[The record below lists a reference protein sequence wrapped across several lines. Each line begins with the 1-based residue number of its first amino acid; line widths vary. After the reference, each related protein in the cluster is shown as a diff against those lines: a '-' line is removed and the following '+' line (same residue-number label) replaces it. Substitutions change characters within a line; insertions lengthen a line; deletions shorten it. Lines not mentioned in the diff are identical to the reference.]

1 MVGHYVS
8 GHFMHNGRGD
18 MEWTDPVASAVEMSD
33 KLMIFGIGNE
43 IMGDDAA
50 GVLIAR
56 ELRMLLQGCDH
67 GQFAEVLVAGTN
79 PENFSGL
86 VRQKKPDLVI
96 FIDAADMGRP
106 VGEIVFLSHQD
117 MHSMMHSTH
126 TMPLSFLG
134 SYLEKITGTKV
145 IALGIQAGQ
154 IQLEVPMSRPVTDSV
169 KTIALFLHQ
178 AIMKKMNAKFKG

>member
-1 MVGHYVS
+1 
-8 GHFMHNGRGD
+8 
-18 MEWTDPVASAVEMSD
+18 MEWTDPVASALEASG

-43 IMGDDAA
+43 MMGDDAA
-50 GVLIAR
+50 GSLVAR
-56 ELRMLLQGCDH
+56 ELRMMLQGCEH
-67 GQFAEVLVAGTN
+67 GSFAEVLVAGTN

-86 VRQKKPDLVI
+86 VRNKNPDLVI

-106 VGEIVFLSHQD
+106 VGEIAFLNHKD

-134 SYLEKITGTKV
+134 DYLEKITGAKV

-154 IQLEVPMSRPVTDSV
+154 IQLEVPMSRPVAESV
-169 KTIALFLHQ
+169 KIISLFLHQ
-178 AIMKKMNAKFKG
+178 AILDKIQAGSQAGHSN

>member
-1 MVGHYVS
+1 
-8 GHFMHNGRGD
+8 
-18 MEWTDPVASAVEMSD
+18 MEWTDLMASAIEASD
-33 KLMIFGIGNE
+33 KLMVFGIGNE
-43 IMGDDAA
+43 MMGDDAA
-50 GVLIAR
+50 GSLVAR

-67 GQFAEVLVAGTN
+67 SWFAEVLVAGTN

-86 VRQKKPDLVI
+86 VRNKKPDLVI

-106 VGEIVFLSHQD
+106 VGEIAFLNPKD

-134 SYLEKITGTKV
+134 SYLEKIIETKV

-154 IQLEVPMSRPVTDSV
+154 IQLEVPMSRPVVESV
-169 KTIALFLHQ
+169 KSIALFLHQ
-178 AIMKKMNAKFKG
+178 VIMKKMNAKP